1 MSTISS
7 ISKKDLITKYCAF
20 DPTHKPD
27 KVSTCGRC
35 KVAKYCNTGCQKK
48 DWHVHKE
55 VCKLPAPKFRI
66 VLQGEMAIVKAKN
79 ATDGLI
85 KTTRP
90 FNCIVFTL
98 YDQTNHIGILAHIDS
113 HTGVAKSILEIGKKL
128 KEKMNVPLSSN
139 FTASVMGGTDRD
151 FSVNQKNLIITYLK
165 SMMVT
170 IKMFD
175 FGKEKTEPPQI
186 IFNAYSGELSFIHK
200 KDSCFN
206 YSLQYLQFRE
216 FAIFGFSS
224 ESETGNFRIKEAT
237 RMETDVPRFNVK
249 LDRDGN
255 MDHKFFRSQ
264 EEKMPLCLQPKRPF

>member
-7 ISKKDLITKYCAF
+7 VSEKNLTTKHCTF
-20 DPTHKPD
+20 DSTHKPD

-35 KVAKYCNTGCQKK
+35 KIANYCNKECQKK
-48 DWHVHKE
+48 DWHTHKE
-55 VCKLPAPKFRI
+55 VCKPPAPKFRI

-90 FNCIVFTL
+90 FNCIVFSL
-98 YDQTNHIGILAHIDS
+98 YDQTNHIGVLAHIDS

-128 KEKMNVPLSSN
+128 KEKMNVSLSAN
-139 FTASVMGGTDRD
+139 FTASVMGGTDREL
-151 FSVNQKNLIITYLK
+151 SVNQKNLVITSLK
-165 SMMVT
+165 SMMVN
-170 IKMFD
+170 IKMID

-186 IFNAYSGELSFIHK
+186 VFNAYSGELSFIHK
-200 KDSCFN
+200 EDSSFN

-216 FAIFGFSS
+216 FAIFGFSPD
-224 ESETGNFRIKEAT
+224 GKMDNFRIKEAT

-249 LDRDGN
+249 LDKAGN
-255 MDHKFFRSQ
+255 MDHMFFRSQ
-264 EEKMPLCLQPKRPF
+264 EEKMPLCLQPKRPS